1 MKETTKKTTE
11 AVKTPSKKELFDFLK
26 TNAVKAEGN
35 QNLSERIAYAVKSFE
50 TDQKKVTKEDLSELA
65 KELSSFLIDSVMK
78 KSEEST
84 PETEAPVKGKKS
96 EKKPKE
102 NALKPKKKVEKKP
115 EPEEEEDE
123 EEEKPVKKTSKKGTV
138 KTPAKKNEVETL
150 PPVSNKG
157 VDVPSATM
165 FPKELE
171 IEGLGKLIS
180 CAGQYETYESIKA
193 AIDEEKSL
201 YFACYWS
208 KTQVKKFQYAES
220 KMVKPETCKN
230 GFPNDLDILNA
241 VLTCETMERLFAMS
255 LYTEA
260 LFQFEAED
268 FKAVE
273 DTDPRSGKKFKVRVS
288 AGMEFEIYRPAD
300 EEVAE

>member
-1 MKETTKKTTE
+1 MKKTAKTTK
-11 AVKTPSKKELFDFLK
+11 AVETPNNEDLFNSLSKKELFDFLK

-50 TDQKKVTKEDLSELA
+50 TDQKRVTKEDLSELA
-65 KELSSFLIDSVMK
+65 RELSSFLVDSSMK
-78 KSEEST
+78 KPEEPT
-84 PETEAPVKGKKS
+84 PETESPK

-102 NALKPKKKVEKKP
+102 NALKPKKKT
-115 EPEEEEDE
+115 EPKDGKEN
-123 EEEKPVKKTSKKGTV
+123 PTKKTSKKGTA
-138 KTPAKKNEVETL
+138 KTPAKEKNEVETL
-150 PPVSNKG
+150 PPASNKG
-157 VDVPSATM
+157 IDVPSATM

-171 IEGLGKLIS
+171 IEGLGKLVS
-180 CAGQYETYESIKA
+180 CAGQYETYESIKT

>member
-11 AVKTPSKKELFDFLK
+11 AVKTTSKKELFDFLK

-65 KELSSFLIDSVMK
+65 KELSSYIIESAK

-84 PETEAPVKGKKS
+84 PETEAPKEKKS

-102 NALKPKKKVEKKP
+102 AALKPKKKVEKKP
-115 EPEEEEDE
+115 EPEEEDE
-123 EEEKPVKKTSKKGTV
+123 EEEKPVKKTSKKGTA
-138 KTPAKKNEVETL
+138 KTPAKKNGVESM
-150 PPVSNKG
+150 PPVSTKG
-157 VDVPSATM
+157 TDAGTAIL
-165 FPKELE
+165 FPPVLDL
-171 IEGLGKLIS
+171 EGLDTKLVS
-180 CAGQYETYESIKA
+180 CAGEYESFDQIRKA
-193 AIDEEKSL
+193 LEAEKSL
-201 YFACYWS
+201 YIACYWS
-208 KTQVKKFQYAES
+208 KTQVKKFEYAQAYQ
-220 KMVKPETCKN
+220 VKPETCKN

-241 VLTCETMERLFAMS
+241 VLTCETMDRLFAMS

-260 LFQFEAED
+260 LFRFDGDD

-288 AGMEFEIYRPAD
+288 SGMEFEIYRPED
-300 EEVAE
+300 EEIFSE